1 MLLDIIKILV
11 EHGYE
16 KEELYQ
22 LILNRAKR
30 YASIQERLISPEG
43 TFTIHSFRHSGNNCT
58 LNRVKSF

>member
-1 MLLDIIKILV
+1 MLLDLIKILV

-22 LILNRAKR
+22 LILNKAKR

-43 TFTIHSFRHSGNNCT
+43 TFTIHSFRHSGNNG
-58 LNRVKSF
+58 